1 MRPGSLPAA
10 CDAGSGSSIRH
21 SKDRR
26 AKREMHC
33 SNRAATVRAMS
44 TPSDERLPTRRSDFR
59 VLRAIT
65 TRWHDNDHYG
75 HVNNVVYYA
84 YFDTA
89 VNGFLIEASGTDI
102 RELPAIGIVA
112 ETSCRF
118 LRELSFPDTVHAGLA
133 LEKLG
138 NSSVVYRI
146 GLFRNEES
154 EPAALGRFVHVYV
167 DAATRRPVPVP
178 APIRAALTALD
189 EGYVGFGAL
198 P

>member
-1 MRPGSLPAA
+1 MNDKTEPTQ
-10 CDAGSGSSIRH
+10 
-21 SKDRR
+21 
-26 AKREMHC
+26 
-33 SNRAATVRAMS
+33 ATSRG
-44 TPSDERLPTRRSDFR
+44 DFK

-89 VNGFLIEASGTDI
+89 VNGYLIEATGHDI

-118 LRELSFPDTVHAGLA
+118 LRELSFPDMVYAGLA
-133 LEKLG
+133 LERLG

-146 GLFRNEES
+146 GLFRNEET

-167 DAATRRPVPVP
+167 DEVTRRPVPVP
-178 APIRAALTALD
+178 AEIRKALEL
-189 EGYVGFGAL
+189 L
-198 P
+198 Q

>member
-1 MRPGSLPAA
+1 
-10 CDAGSGSSIRH
+10 
-21 SKDRR
+21 
-26 AKREMHC
+26 MHC
-33 SNRAATVRAMS
+33 SNVAATVLGMTKS
-44 TPSDERLPTRRSDFR
+44 SEKDLPTLRSDFP

-133 LEKLG
+133 VEKLG

-178 APIRAALTALD
+178 APIRAALTALQ

>member
-1 MRPGSLPAA
+1 MT
-10 CDAGSGSSIRH
+10 
-21 SKDRR
+21 
-26 AKREMHC
+26 
-33 SNRAATVRAMS
+33 AT
-44 TPSDERLPTRRSDFR
+44 TETRLPTNRSEFR
-59 VLRAIT
+59 VLRTIT

-89 VNGFLIEASGTDI
+89 VNGYLIEASGADI
-102 RELPAIGIVA
+102 RDLPAIGIVA

-118 LRELSFPDTVHAGLA
+118 LREVSFPDTVYAGLA

-138 NSSVVYRI
+138 NSSVIYRI
-146 GLFRNEES
+146 GLFRNEET

-167 DAATRRPVPVP
+167 DSATRRPVPVP
-178 APIRAALTALD
+178 AQVRAALTALD

>member
-1 MRPGSLPAA
+1 MTTAN
-10 CDAGSGSSIRH
+10 DT
-21 SKDRR
+21 
-26 AKREMHC
+26 
-33 SNRAATVRAMS
+33 N
-44 TPSDERLPTRRSDFR
+44 LPTRRTDFR
-59 VLRAIT
+59 VLRSIT

-118 LRELSFPDTVHAGLA
+118 LSELSFPDTVWAGLA

-138 NSSVVYRI
+138 NSSVIYRI
-146 GLFRNEES
+146 GLFRNAET

-178 APIRAALTALD
+178 PPIRAALAALQ

>member
-1 MRPGSLPAA
+1 MRQQREEQSPGNV
-10 CDAGSGSSIRH
+10 AGVV
-21 SKDRR
+21 
-26 AKREMHC
+26 AE
-33 SNRAATVRAMS
+33 
-44 TPSDERLPTRRSDFR
+44 LPTRRAEFR
-59 VLRAIT
+59 VLRTIT
-65 TRWHDNDHYG
+65 TRWMDNDQYG
-75 HVNNVVYYA
+75 HVNNVVYYS

-89 VNGFLIEASGTDI
+89 VNGYLIEASGCDI
-102 RELPAIGIVA
+102 RDLHAIGIVA

-146 GLFRNEES
+146 GLFRNQEV

-167 DAATRRPVPVP
+167 DSETRRPVPVP
-178 APIRAALTALD
+178 PQVRQALEALQD
-189 EGYVGFGAL
+189 GYVGFSAV